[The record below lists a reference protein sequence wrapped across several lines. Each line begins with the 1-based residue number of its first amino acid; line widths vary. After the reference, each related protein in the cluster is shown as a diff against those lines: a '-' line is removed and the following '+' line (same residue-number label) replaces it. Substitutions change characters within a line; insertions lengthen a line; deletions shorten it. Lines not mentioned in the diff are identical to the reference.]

1 MVSSALK
8 DLARV
13 GTANAKDEIKDEM
26 KDALLCFTPPYDK
39 SGCGEQMR

>member
-1 MVSSALK
+1 
-8 DLARV
+8 V
-13 GTANAKDEIKDEM
+13 GTANAKDEIKDETHEEM